1 LSVVPWDM
9 HSFSRP
15 VVFFSRTQCLDVLC
29 QSNRMNPVSSEDY
42 LASLNSARIC
52 LGLDR
57 MHHLLR
63 RLRDPQTGYASVV
76 IGGTNGKGSIAAMT
90 ASILTAA
97 GYRTGLYTSPHLI
110 DVRERIRID
119 GRMISSEEM
128 NAEIKAIRNHV
139 TGEIT
144 YFEFLTAVAF
154 HHFNRQGVD
163 LAILEVG
170 LGGRLDATNLADPVV
185 CVISNIGRDHQ
196 NYLGPQL
203 KDIAREKIGIVKP
216 GVPCVTGVRQRNLV
230 RLFEESCRGKGA
242 KLYRLGKDFSV
253 RSEGQGFFSFSG
265 IQRIHKHLFCPLQ
278 GRHQLDNAALA
289 VGTVALL
296 SEKGYRIE
304 KDAIGQGLKDTRW
317 EGRLEILQERP
328 LVLIDAAHNPPGVA
342 ALCNTLKA
350 QFAGKRLLVIFG
362 VLEDKDCRSMLK
374 KLCTIAQRLIITRP
388 DSGRALPP
396 EVVAKVAAPYWR
408 DVVVAEK
415 PLAALYRALAEA
427 GPDDLICVTG
437 SIYLI
442 GEIKNAYRKIHREK
456 QCEGKF

>member
-1 LSVVPWDM
+1 M
-9 HSFSRP
+9 K
-15 VVFFSRTQCLDVLC
+15 Q
-29 QSNRMNPVSSEDY
+29 VSPEDY
-42 LASLNSARIC
+42 LAGLNSTRIC

-57 MHHLLR
+57 MRHLLR
-63 RLRDPQTGYASVV
+63 RLRDPHTGYASVV

-90 ASILTAA
+90 ASVLTAG
-97 GYRTGLYTSPHLI
+97 GYKTGLYTSPHLI
-110 DVRERIRID
+110 DVRERIRVD
-119 GRMISSEEM
+119 GRMISAVEM
-128 NAEIKAIRNHV
+128 HAEIEAIRHHV

-154 HHFNRQGVD
+154 LHFNRQRVD

-196 NYLGPQL
+196 DYLGPRL

-216 GVPCVTGVRQRNLV
+216 GVPCVTGVRQRDLV
-230 RLFEESCRGKGA
+230 RLFEEACCRRGA
-242 KLYRLGKDFSV
+242 KLYRLGKDFGV
-253 RSEGQGFFSFSG
+253 RNEGKGFFSFKG
-265 IQRIHKHLFCPLQ
+265 IQRFHKHLFCPLQ
-278 GRHQLDNAALA
+278 GRHQRDNAALA

-304 KDAIGQGLKDTRW
+304 EDAIVQGLKDTRW

-328 LVLIDAAHNPPGVA
+328 LVLIDAAHNPAGIA
-342 ALCNTLKA
+342 ALCITLKT
-350 QFAGKRLLVIFG
+350 QFTGKRLFVIFG
-362 VLEDKDCRSMLK
+362 VLEDKDCRNMLK
-374 KLCTIAQRLIITRP
+374 KLCPLAQRLIVTRP
-388 DSGRALPP
+388 DSGRALSP
-396 EVVAKVAAPYWR
+396 EAVAKVAAPYCG

-415 PLAALYRALAEA
+415 PLAALHRALAEA

-442 GEIKNAYRKIHREK
+442 GEIKNAYRIIH
-456 QCEGKF
+456 